1 MNQLIGQVLGLARGL
16 ENEPHQS
23 VCLPDFLAE
32 LVDEFDIAHS
42 PSMLNLSSASRVNAP
57 PMALRRALGNLLENA
72 LRYAP
77 PDSVLLACEVLTA
90 GYRVG
95 VLDRGPGIPEDKMA
109 LMLEPFQRLEVSRS
123 PVTGGVGLGLA
134 IVQSLA
140 MANGWQLDMG
150 NRPGGGL
157 QVWLVLPA

>member
-1 MNQLIGQVLGLARGL
+1 
-16 ENEPHQS
+16 
-23 VCLPDFLAE
+23 
-32 LVDEFDIAHS
+32 
-42 PSMLNLSSASRVNAP
+42 
-57 PMALRRALGNLLENA
+57 MALRRALGNLLENA

-77 PDSVLLACEVLTA
+77 ADSVVLACEALTV
-90 GYRVG
+90 GCRVG

-140 MANGWQLDMG
+140 MANGWQLDMS
-150 NRPGGGL
+150 NRQGGGL